1 MSFEEDY
8 ILIIDA
14 AFGRIN
20 DKLSSIFQN
29 EINRQKYA
37 RRWIWELI
45 QNARDSK
52 KEGVY
57 ISVLLDENEHTLSFS
72 HDGKYFNRLSLL
84 RLITQISDK
93 IEGEDN
99 TGRFGTGFITTNLLS
114 KIIFIKGPYT
124 RGDGVNSQFEFV
136 LDRSAWQMDQKTSE
150 FVHEFK
156 QQIQAAITN
165 LDRLENSQICSV
177 TDELT
182 YFSYPIRDNEA
193 LKNVKI
199 GMLDLERQLPLVMA
213 FNPSIKSVKVN
224 SEDYLC
230 FEIDPERLNDNI
242 QLSRFQVLKN
252 SKSFK
257 SILVFADAETKSQ
270 VAFYATDKQLENYP
284 EQTPRL
290 FSRFP
295 MVGTECF
302 GLPMVFNSEF
312 FEVTETRDA
321 LIDDHPQNL
330 KLLNIAVKLYQFA
343 LNYFI
348 QQGYQ
353 GYKYICK
360 IEKIGMPLMSKS
372 FADITKQF
380 YSDKPIVN
388 TFRGEMKT
396 LKSVRIP
403 IIRQD
408 EFPKVMPNQ
417 SKDELFRN
425 FYNLVSICPNIEIPI
440 YHDCTEWF
448 QIYPESKITVEE
460 LGAMINN
467 SPSLLSPM
475 KQTWVNWLNQYIQ
488 LLTLLNKKDY
498 LRDNAI
504 YVNQIMNVA
513 PLNGNYKDCIQ
524 NEKLKEIYNQ
534 VYYPDNKDSIQRRL
548 IFKGLNL
555 NYPIF
560 TDILSCEDD
569 KTIAVKIAQK
579 VAEQQVLSKKN
590 GILDPAIQKA
600 FYELF
605 YWMNSNEALAAML
618 FPATFNDRMSL
629 CSPSEQIEHYNFGI
643 QTKQDLEKHGASSVD
658 DLIQKIKGKYS
669 TYVDTC
675 LLEIQKETSDVLSN
689 KPEEIDENSIIRLLQ
704 RNAIQNEQELVW
716 LLHASN
722 YSAEA
727 IQTFLQYRRSSLE
740 SAYELV
746 KAMLSMAANRIF
758 EHLRTKPEIYDLSNA
773 KKIAPTVYDGIIKNG
788 QEICIIARPS
798 NNSKVILYYDS
809 EPDYLRKNYE
819 LWIVD
824 TNNTME
830 VPRILTF
837 GDMIKITGIRVIP
850 LKNLF
855 E

>member
-1 MSFEEDY
+1 MSIKEDD

-52 KEGVY
+52 KEGVC
-57 ISVLLDENEHTLSFS
+57 ISVLLDENERTLSFS

-114 KIIFIKGPYT
+114 KIISIKGPYT

-150 FVHEFK
+150 FVHELK
-156 QQIQAAITN
+156 QQIRAAITN
-165 LDRLENSQICSV
+165 LDRVENPPIYPV
-177 TDELT
+177 TDGLT
-182 YFSYPIRDNEA
+182 YFLYPIQDNDA

-213 FNPSIKSVKVN
+213 FNPSIKYIKIN
-224 SEDYLC
+224 IEDYLC
-230 FEIDPERLNDNI
+230 RKSDPEWLDVNI
-242 QLSRFQVLKN
+242 QLSRFQILKD
-252 SKSFK
+252 SKNFK
-257 SILVFADAETKSQ
+257 SILVFTDTETKSQ
-270 VAFYATDKQLENYP
+270 VAFYAIDKQLENYP

-295 MVGTECF
+295 MVGTENF
-302 GLPMVFNSEF
+302 GLPMVFNSEV

-330 KLLNIAVKLYQFA
+330 KLLNVAVKLYQFA

-360 IEKIGMPLMSKS
+360 IDRSGMPPMSKPY
-372 FADITKQF
+372 ADRTRQF
-380 YSDKPIVN
+380 YSDKPIVS

-403 IIRQD
+403 VIRHD
-408 EFPKVMPNQ
+408 EFPKDMSNQ
-417 SKDELFRN
+417 SKNDLLKK
-425 FYNLVSICPNIEIPI
+425 FYNIVSMYPNIEIPI
-440 YHDCTEWF
+440 DHDCIEWS

-467 SPSLLSPM
+467 SQKLRSTMPQEWL
-475 KQTWVNWLNQYIQ
+475 NWLNLYIE
-488 LLTLLNKKDY
+488 LLALLNKKEY
-498 LRDNAI
+498 LRNSAI
-504 YVNQIMNVA
+504 YMNQTMHITCLA
-513 PLNGNYKDCIQ
+513 GIYKDNIQ
-524 NEKLKEIYNQ
+524 NEKLKEIYNL
-534 VYYPDNKDSIQRRL
+534 VFYPEKKDSIQEKL
-548 IFKGLNL
+548 ILKNLNL
-555 NYPIF
+555 NHQIF

-569 KTIAVKIAQK
+569 NTIAEKITLK
-579 VAEQQVLSKKN
+579 VAEQQVLAKKN
-590 GILDPAIQKA
+590 GTLAPAIQSA

-605 YWMNSNEALAAML
+605 YWLNSNETLAASL
-618 FPATFNDRMSL
+618 FPSIFNDRMSL
-629 CSPSEQIEHYNFGI
+629 CSPHEQIEHYNFGV
-643 QTKQDLEKHGASSVD
+643 QTKLELEKHGASSVNE
-658 DLIQKIKGKYS
+658 LVQKIEGKYS
-669 TYVDTC
+669 TYADVC
-675 LLEIQKETSDVLSN
+675 LLEIQNETSDILSN
-689 KPEEIDENSIIRLLQ
+689 KPEEIDETSIIRLLQ
-704 RNAIQNEQELVW
+704 SNAIQNEQELVW

-740 SAYELV
+740 RAYELV
-746 KAMLSMAANRIF
+746 KIMLETAADRIL
-758 EHLRTKPEIYDLSNA
+758 EHLKTKPQIYNLANA
-773 KKIAPTVYDGIIKNG
+773 KKIAPTVYDGIIKSG

-850 LKNLF
+850 LRNLF
-855 E
+855 D

>member
-1 MSFEEDY
+1 MHFEEDY

-14 AFGRIN
+14 AFGKIN
-20 DKLSSIFQN
+20 DKLSTIFQN
-29 EINRQKYA
+29 ETNRQKYA

-52 KEGVY
+52 KSGVC
-57 ISVLLDENEHTLSFS
+57 ISVLIDENERTLSFS
-72 HDGKYFNRLSLL
+72 HDGIYFNRLSLL

-93 IEGEDN
+93 IEEEDN
-99 TGRFGTGFITTNLLS
+99 TGRFGTGFITTNLIS
-114 KIIFIKGPYT
+114 KVISVKGPYA
-124 RGDGVNSQFEFV
+124 REDGRYSNFEFL

-150 FVHEFK
+150 FVHALK
-156 QQIQAAITN
+156 QQIKTAITH
-165 LDRLENSQICSV
+165 LDSLEHSQICPV
-177 TDELT
+177 TDKLT
-182 YFSYPIRDNEA
+182 YFSYPIHDNDA

-213 FNPSIKSVKVN
+213 FNPSIKSIKVN
-224 SEDYLC
+224 NEDYLC
-230 FEIDPERLNDNI
+230 CEIDDAKRLVHNI
-242 QLSRFQVLKN
+242 QISRFQILKN
-252 SKSFK
+252 GKSFK
-257 SILVFADAETKSQ
+257 SILVFTDAETKSQ
-270 VAFYATDKQLENYP
+270 VAFYATDGQLESYP

-302 GLPMVFNSEF
+302 GLPIVFNSEL

-330 KLLNIAVKLYQFA
+330 KLLNVAVNLYQFA

-348 QQGYQ
+348 QHGYQ

-360 IEKIGMPLMSKS
+360 IDITGMPRMSKPY
-372 FADITKQF
+372 AERTKQF

-388 TFRGEMKT
+388 TFRGEMRT

-403 IIRQD
+403 VIRQD
-408 EFPKVMPNQ
+408 EFPKDMPNQ
-417 SKDELFRN
+417 SKNELLKK
-425 FYNLVSICPNIEIPI
+425 FYNLVSMCPDIEIPI
-440 YHDCTEWF
+440 YHDCIEWS

-467 SPSLLSPM
+467 SPSLLTTM
-475 KQTWVNWLNQYIQ
+475 QLEWVSWLNLYIE
-488 LLTLLNKKDY
+488 LLAQLNKKEY
-498 LRDNAI
+498 LRNSYI
-504 YVNQIMNVA
+504 YVNQSLNVTS
-513 PLNGNYKDCIQ
+513 LRGNYKDDIQ
-524 NEKLKEIYNQ
+524 NEKLKEIYNL
-534 VYYPDNKDSIQRRL
+534 VFYPDKKDSIQNKL
-548 IFKGLNL
+548 ILKTLNL
-555 NYPIF
+555 KYQIF

-569 KTIAVKIAQK
+569 KTIAAKITQK
-579 VAEQQVLSKKN
+579 VAEQQVLAKRS
-590 GILDPAIQKA
+590 GALDPAIQKA

-605 YWMNSNEALAAML
+605 YWMNSNETLAAEL
-618 FPATFNDRMSL
+618 FPSTFNDRMSL
-629 CSPSEQIEHYNFGI
+629 CSPSEQIEHYNFGM
-643 QTKQDLEKHGASSVD
+643 QTKQELEKHGASSVD
-658 DLIQKIKGKYS
+658 DLVHKIECKYS
-669 TYVDTC
+669 TYADTC
-675 LLEIQKETSDVLSN
+675 LLEIQKETSDILSN
-689 KPEEIDENSIIRLLQ
+689 KPEEMDETSIIRLLQ

-740 SAYELV
+740 RAYELV
-746 KAMLSMAANRIF
+746 KVMLSTAAERILK
-758 EHLRTKPEIYDLSNA
+758 HLRTKPEIYDLS
-773 KKIAPTVYDGIIKNG
+773 KIQRIAPTVYDGIKKNG
-788 QEICIIARPS
+788 KEICVIARPS

-824 TNNTME
+824 TNKME
-830 VPRILTF
+830 IPRILTF

-850 LKNLF
+850 LRNLF
-855 E
+855 D